1 MEIMISSEMDQ
12 FDKNSHLAPLNDIDE
27 MSSKF
32 SDIELA
38 HLYVHVKTVTIRN
51 TDKWWLNSS
60 RKAMSIQDHLHKQL
74 IYAYTYM
81 VKCVREQFFI
91 NVTDILDNEGK

>member
-32 SDIELA
+32 SDIELGY
-38 HLYVHVKTVTIRN
+38 LYVHVKTVTIRN
-51 TDKWWLNSS
+51 TD
-60 RKAMSIQDHLHKQL
+60 
-74 IYAYTYM
+74 
-81 VKCVREQFFI
+81 
-91 NVTDILDNEGK
+91 